1 LSRQSTGVNVNKNR
15 TGQIMADQKECPLC
29 GENMRLRNTET
40 TVHVPGNPSA
50 TSKTVREWVCPECD
64 YFEEAEG

>member
-1 LSRQSTGVNVNKNR
+1 MND
-15 TGQIMADQKECPLC
+15 AKECPLC
-29 GENMRLRNTET
+29 GEQMRLKETLT
-40 TVHVPGNPSA
+40 TVYVPGNPSA